1 MKLNLVNLKIILL
14 LFFAVLMV
22 WYLADSQIVEM
33 NKYMGFNELSFDLN
47 LFYSLLFIVVLFS
60 CFFKCNQK
68 SPQYILIGILLC
80 YSYIWFF
87 VFFSVAGYSNI
98 KLIFWAGFIF
108 LLPVILLV
116 LTEKYLTINYKF
128 KILKHGLIKLRV
140 EFVIT
145 VILLFVFIVTFVKID
160 INFSFLDSYER
171 RILARENVTGLLGYF
186 FQMSSNSFAPIL
198 AFLAIYNRNYK
209 YLFFAFAFVIFASY
223 GFIGLKAPFALVV
236 LMSFIG
242 YCFLKR
248 FNNIVYFLVSI
259 MTILIFLGVLEF
271 FLFGF
276 SWINDIYVRRASL
289 STTLTQMHHLDYI
302 FVQSNNDY
310 NFLMGNQNGKEIT
323 YLIGEIYSKN
333 ILSNENTI
341 SFLTELGQRGILGY
355 FFNVIFLIFF
365 YGFLQY
371 LDKIYKHKVWMAI
384 ATLYAILLLEQS
396 YTVAFVSSGIGLI
409 TVLLLMFS
417 HKKNKNIYD

>member
-1 MKLNLVNLKIILL
+1 MKVNLVNLKIILL

-33 NKYMGFNELSFDLN
+33 NKYAGFNELSFDLS
-47 LFYSLLFIVVLFS
+47 LFYSLFFIVVLFS
-60 CFFKCNQK
+60 CFFKCDQN

-98 KLIFWAGFIF
+98 KFIFWAGFIY
-108 LLPVILLV
+108 LLPVILLT
-116 LTEKYLTINYKF
+116 LTEKYLKINYRFKF
-128 KILKHGLIKLRV
+128 SKHGLIKLRV

-145 VILLFVFIVTFVKID
+145 AILLFVFIAMFEKID

-171 RILARENVTGLLGYF
+171 RISARETVTGLLGYF
-186 FQMSSNSFAPIL
+186 FQMSSNGFAPIL

-209 YLFFAFAFVIFASY
+209 YLLFAFAFAISAY
-223 GFIGLKAPFALVV
+223 GFLGLKAPFGYVV
-236 LMSFIG
+236 LMCFVG
-242 YCFLKR
+242 YCFLKC
-248 FNNIVYFLVSI
+248 FSNIIYFFVLI
-259 MTILIFLGVLEF
+259 MTVLIFFGLLEF
-271 FLFGF
+271 FLFDF
-276 SWINDIYVRRASL
+276 SWIADIFIRRVNL
-289 STTLTQMHHLDYI
+289 SSPLTQMHYLDFI
-302 FVQSNNDY
+302 FAQSNNNY
-310 NFLMGNQNGKEIT
+310 SFFTGIQKTQSIT
-323 YLIGEIYSKN
+323 YLIGEIYHKS
-333 ILSNENTI
+333 ILANENTI

-371 LDKIYKHKVWMAI
+371 LDKVYKHKVWMAI
-384 ATLYAILLLEQS
+384 ATLYALLLLEQS

-417 HKKNKNIYD
+417 YKKK